1 MTNSVSPADSLLS
14 ISAVERDTGLSKDV
28 LRKWEARYG
37 FPVPSRDENGERVY
51 PGAQVDRLRLVKRLL
66 DSGLRP
72 SGVVG
77 QPPEV
82 LSDLLERHLPKSGAG
97 RADDF
102 EVTFLEGLRR
112 HDTPVLRQGLNRL
125 ILREGVSRFIQQRA
139 SRLIATVGE
148 AWARGELEIYEEHLF
163 SELMQSLLG
172 GLIDDLNDE
181 RGAPR
186 LLLTTLPDEPH
197 GLGLLMAA
205 ALAALEGAYCLT
217 LGTQTPVLEIRNATQ
232 ARLIDAVALSFSGI
246 YPARK
251 ILPALEEVR
260 QGLPPSAELWVGG
273 AGTARLSRV
282 PEGVHVLSGLGDV
295 VDAIADWRAR
305 QSP

>member
-1 MTNSVSPADSLLS
+1 MTKSVSPADSLLS

-112 HDTPVLRQGLNRL
+112 HDTPVLRQGL
-125 ILREGVSRFIQQRA
+125 
-139 SRLIATVGE
+139 T
-148 AWARGELEIYEEHLF
+148 
-163 SELMQSLLG
+163 
-172 GLIDDLNDE
+172 D
-181 RGAPR
+181 
-186 LLLTTLPDEPH
+186 
-197 GLGLLMAA
+197 
-205 ALAALEGAYCLT
+205 
-217 LGTQTPVLEIRNATQ
+217 
-232 ARLIDAVALSFSGI
+232 
-246 YPARK
+246 
-251 ILPALEEVR
+251 
-260 QGLPPSAELWVGG
+260 
-273 AGTARLSRV
+273 
-282 PEGVHVLSGLGDV
+282 
-295 VDAIADWRAR
+295 
-305 QSP
+305 